1 MPFSAEVVGENEL
14 RFAWGQVVGIIKR
27 GTMGAVSKAV
37 KEGAREARTKHTFK
51 NRTRA
56 LERSIEG
63 FVVGWTDSGNMYVG
77 YIRAGAKHASFVEYP
92 TRAHEIK
99 IRKANWLHW
108 VDDAGDHHFA
118 KKVRH
123 PGTKGQPFMH
133 LAYYKAERVLIR
145 EAEITLKRAQEYL
158 ER

>member
-1 MPFSAEVVGENEL
+1 MPFTAEVVGENEL
-14 RFAWGQVVGIIKR
+14 RFAWGQVVGIVKR
-27 GTMGAVSKAV
+27 GTMAAVSKAAR
-37 KEGAREARTKHTFK
+37 EGAREARTKHTFK

-77 YIRAGAKHASFVEYP
+77 YIRAGAKHASLVEYP
-92 TRAHEIK
+92 TRPHDIFPK
-99 IRKANWLHW
+99 RGKFLHFEWKGEW
-108 VDDAGDHHFA
+108 VSFRY
-118 KKVRH
+118 VRH

-145 EAEITLKRAQEYL
+145 ETEIALKRAQEYL